1 MKKCLGLY
9 LAMTFTLFA
18 ITLFGQSESS
28 KEDSAVREVITRFY
42 DGWNAHDA
50 DKMVSAYDDS
60 IDHINAFAEWRTGQ
74 QTLKEE
80 LIKFHAGLGK
90 DSYKTITFEKTKFIK
105 PDVAMAIVRQISK
118 VGNLGMYI
126 LSKES
131 GKWLVVSFANVPYTL
146 KPTETKETKK
156 KQN

>member
-1 MKKCLGLY
+1 MKKYLY
-9 LAMTFTLFA
+9 FYLSLTFTLCA
-18 ITLFGQSESS
+18 GIVFGQPGNS

-42 DGWNAHDA
+42 DGWNTHDA

-60 IDHINAFAEWRTGQ
+60 IDHINAFAEWRTGK
-74 QTLKEE
+74 QTMKEE
-80 LIKFHAGLGK
+80 LIKFHAGPGM
-90 DSYKTITFEKTKFIK
+90 DSYKTITFEKIKFIK
-105 PDVAMAIVRQISK
+105 PDVAMAIVRQISR

-146 KPTETKETKK
+146 KPTEAKETVK
-156 KQN
+156 KQD

>member
-1 MKKCLGLY
+1 MKKQLY
-9 LAMTFTLFA
+9 FYPTITFTLCA
-18 ITLFGQSESS
+18 SILFGQSTNSREDTAV
-28 KEDSAVREVITRFY
+28 KEIITRFY
-42 DGWNAHDA
+42 DGWNLHDA

-60 IDHINAFAEWRTGQ
+60 IDHINAFAEWRTGR
-74 QTLKEE
+74 QTLKDE
-80 LIKFHAGLGK
+80 LIKFHAGPGK
-90 DSYKTITFEKTKFIK
+90 DSYKTITFEKIKFIK

-146 KPTETKETKK
+146 KPSEAKEDEKP
-156 KQN
+156 QE

>member
-1 MKKCLGLY
+1 MKKY
-9 LAMTFTLFA
+9 LNFYFA
-18 ITLFGQSESS
+18 ITFILSASLLFGQSGNV
-28 KEDSAVREVITRFY
+28 KEDADIRGVITRFY
-42 DGWNAHDA
+42 DGWNVHDA
-50 DKMVSAYDDS
+50 DKMVSVYDDS
-60 IDHINAFAEWRTGQ
+60 IDHINAFAEWRTGR

-80 LIKFHAGLGK
+80 LIKFHAGPGK
-90 DSYKTITFEKTKFIK
+90 DSYKTITIEKVKFIK

-131 GKWLVVSFANVPYTL
+131 GKWLIVSFANVPYTL
-146 KPTETKETKK
+146 KPTEAKDNGK

>member
-1 MKKCLGLY
+1 MKKYLY
-9 LAMTFTLFA
+9 FYLPIVFTLCVSS
-18 ITLFGQSESS
+18 LFGQSKDSM
-28 KEDSAVREVITRFY
+28 EDHAVREVVTRFY

-50 DKMVSAYDDS
+50 DKMVSVYDDS
-60 IDHINAFAEWRTGQ
+60 VDHVNAFAEWHTGR
-74 QTLKEE
+74 QTMKEE
-80 LIKFHAGLGK
+80 LIKFHAGPGK
-90 DSYKTITFEKTKFIK
+90 DSYKTITIEKVKFIK

-126 LSKES
+126 LSKEK

-146 KPTETKETKK
+146 KPTEAEGGDK

>member
-1 MKKCLGLY
+1 MKKCLNLY
-9 LAMTFTLFA
+9 LVMPFTLCA
-18 ITLFGQSESS
+18 GILFGQSENS
-28 KEDSAVREVITRFY
+28 KEITAVREVITRFY
-42 DGWNAHDA
+42 EGWNTHDA

-60 IDHINAFAEWRTGQ
+60 IDHINAFAEWRTGR

-80 LIKFHAGLGK
+80 LIKFHAGPGK
-90 DSYKTITFEKTKFIK
+90 DSYKTITFEKIKFIK

-118 VGNLGMYI
+118 VGNIGMYI

-146 KPTETKETKK
+146 KPTEAK
-156 KQN
+156 